1 VERQQYEREEMRERY
16 NTMDALVRAEF
27 ERKDEA
33 IRTLHNIVETQVRAL
48 QGGLKQEELA
58 RTQFE
63 SFLREEMGRFQDEV
77 KKVKDIIYHLYLCN
91 IGI

>member
-1 VERQQYEREEMRERY
+1 
-16 NTMDALVRAEF
+16 MDALVRAEF

>member
-1 VERQQYEREEMRERY
+1 MDIRDQINVERTQYEREEMRERY
-16 NTMDALVRAEF
+16 NTMDSLVRAEF

-33 IRTLHNIVETQVRAL
+33 IKTLHNIIETQVRAL

-63 SFLREEMGRFQDEV
+63 AFLRDEMGRFQEEV
-77 KKVKDIIYHLYLCN
+77 KKVN
-91 IGI
+91 GE

>member
-1 VERQQYEREEMRERY
+1 MRERY

-63 SFLREEMGRFQDEV
+63 SFLREEMGRFQEEV
-77 KKVKDIIYHLYLCN
+77 KKVK
-91 IGI
+91 

>member
-1 VERQQYEREEMRERY
+1 
-16 NTMDALVRAEF
+16 MDALVRAEF

-63 SFLREEMGRFQDEV
+63 SFLREEMGRFQEEV
-77 KKVKDIIYHLYLCN
+77 KKVK
-91 IGI
+91 